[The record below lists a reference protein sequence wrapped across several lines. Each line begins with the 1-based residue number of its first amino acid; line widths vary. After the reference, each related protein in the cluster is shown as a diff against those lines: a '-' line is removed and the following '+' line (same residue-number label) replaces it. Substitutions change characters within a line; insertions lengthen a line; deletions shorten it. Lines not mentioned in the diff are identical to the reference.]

1 MIKCPKCGFQQ
12 PEDIYCASCGI
23 KMDGYVKRGAGLATN
38 WMVHVCILVILIIG
52 FVIYDKLSRKPAPVA
67 TTTPAIQNSNSQ
79 ARTQAPAATKMT
91 GTVATI
97 QDTDSEPAQKEVT
110 PTTESANEDE
120 TSQATAPAP
129 STPSATAATGTRAGQ
144 AAGDA
149 GLQVSFYTIS
159 KQGLTELQRISQA
172 GNIQGASVNGV
183 IARTRI
189 AQLVSS
195 GEMQYVSGNRFKDFD
210 DKHPTM
216 VFKGQRHP
224 EAARN
229 MGLFFQV
236 SSLRKSENTHLI
248 EVRGWGVLKASEPD
262 DNFFSGELTLSP
274 RTAAFVAGFVPKATV
289 YSEDEKQLFESDR
302 VLKTLNQEGFSDGS
316 IDIIMFIE
324 FAKSN

>member
-1 MIKCPKCGFQQ
+1 
-12 PEDIYCASCGI
+12 
-23 KMDGYVKRGAGLATN
+23 MDGYVKRGAGLATN

-52 FVIYDKLSRKPAPVA
+52 FVLYDKLSRKPTPVA
-67 TTTPAIQNSNSQ
+67 TTTPAIQNTNTPE
-79 ARTQAPAATKMT
+79 RTPPTPRATKKT

-97 QDTDSEPAQKEVT
+97 QQVDSEPSQREIAPAAE
-110 PTTESANEDE
+110 TTNEDQ
-120 TSQATAPAP
+120 TSQASATAPAP
-129 STPSATAATGTRAGQ
+129 SAPAAATPATNTRAGS

-159 KQGLTELQRISQA
+159 KQGLTDLQRISQA

-183 IARTRI
+183 IARARI

-274 RTAAFVAGFVPKATV
+274 RTAAFVAGFVPKATT
-289 YSEDEKQLFESDR
+289 YTDDEKQLFESDR